1 VRNRNVVAGAVRDAD
16 PDFLRA
22 LELLRDTQVAGVVGL
37 RVEEDKTKGS
47 TAVLFFQREAV
58 PEEILQK
65 SAEIRRLLKLAPGQQ
80 RFVIT
85 YSPVPG
91 ADNELAVNS
100 RSMLQI
106 MMAFSS
112 YVDVPPEDLKQNLAL
127 PALEIAP
134 SAAGFDQVHIH
145 SGQNRPAGTYA
156 AIYYHDHWFWID
168 QDDWRTKR
176 ALLAMMFFFTLSD
189 TGAPERLPLVT
200 IPAQ

>member
-1 VRNRNVVAGAVRDAD
+1 MRNRNAVAGAVRDAD

-22 LELLRDTQVAGVVGL
+22 LDLLREVQAAGVVGL

-58 PEEILQK
+58 PEEILRK
-65 SAEIRRLLKLAPGQQ
+65 SADIRRLLKLAPGQQ

-91 ADNELAVNS
+91 AGNELAVNG

-112 YVDVPPEDLKQNLAL
+112 YVDVPAEELRQHLAL
-127 PALEIAP
+127 PALGIAP
-134 SAAGFDQVHIH
+134 SASSFDQVHIH
-145 SGQNRPAGTYA
+145 SGQDRSAGTYA
-156 AIYYHDHWFWID
+156 AVYYHDHWSGSI
-168 QDDWRTKR
+168 RT
-176 ALLAMMFFFTLSD
+176 
-189 TGAPERLPLVT
+189 TGEPSEPCW
-200 IPAQ
+200 Q